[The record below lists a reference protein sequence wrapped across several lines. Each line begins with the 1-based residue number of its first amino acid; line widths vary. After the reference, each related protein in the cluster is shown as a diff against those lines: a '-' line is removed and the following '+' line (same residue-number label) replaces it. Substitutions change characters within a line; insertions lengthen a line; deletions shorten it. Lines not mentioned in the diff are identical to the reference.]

1 MRRFTAADTKLFN
14 ELWAGTLFDLI
25 HAIDMERPEW
35 EGHEQAALVVM
46 VIEELARRY
55 GIIEDDEE
63 RPTPS

>member
-25 HAIDMERPEW
+25 HTVDKKRPRW
-35 EGHEQAALVVM
+35 EGDDQSALVYM

-55 GIIEDDEE
+55 GIVADGGDAG
-63 RPTPS
+63 PT